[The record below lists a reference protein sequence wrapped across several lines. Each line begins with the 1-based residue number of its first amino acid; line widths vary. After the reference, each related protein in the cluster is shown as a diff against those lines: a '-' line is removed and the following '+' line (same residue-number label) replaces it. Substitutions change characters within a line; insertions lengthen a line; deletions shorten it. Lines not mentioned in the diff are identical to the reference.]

1 MKKKDVPQ
9 DDGALS
15 KVTKEITYVKNEKG
29 VYEPVH
35 STGWDVKSAALDTA
49 WQEANRRINEAR
61 REVLEGRKSPIYYYM
76 ALHLMDVPLLAAYTG
91 FWKFSVKRH
100 LKPAVFRRMRE
111 ERFKKYAEVFGI
123 TVEELKN
130 FKG

>member
-9 DDGALS
+9 DEGALS
-15 KVTKEITYVKNEKG
+15 KLTKEIYYVKNEKG

-35 STGWDVKSAALDTA
+35 SSGWDVKSAALDTA
-49 WQEANRRINEAR
+49 WEEANRQINEAR
-61 REVLEGRKSPIYYYM
+61 RAVMEGKKSPLYYYM

-91 FWKFSVKRH
+91 FWKFTIKHH
-100 LKPAVFRRMRE
+100 LKPGPFRRMRS
-111 ERFKKYAEVFGI
+111 ERLKKYAEVFGI
-123 TVEELKN
+123 TPEELKN